1 MGTGSY
7 QCMASFQIS
16 VDRVGTTNKMVKV
29 PKNFTLK
36 ALGTGYTC
44 GLAKIVRPTRFIQ
57 LDKR

>member
-1 MGTGSY
+1 
-7 QCMASFQIS
+7 MASFQIS

-44 GLAKIVRPTRFIQ
+44 GLAKIVRPT
-57 LDKR
+57 